1 MNIYKVTLSATF
13 AGEVYVHGEDR
24 QEAADLAFEA
34 FGPVLS
40 DAVIPKYC
48 LAENGGSVTDY
59 EVDPHP
65 LAVDIE
71 DVAFECEDDSE
82 DDSADD
88 DDHDEDNDDDSE

>member
-13 AGEVYVHGEDR
+13 AGEVYVHAEDQ

-40 DAVIPKYC
+40 DSVIPKHY

-65 LAVDIE
+65 LAVDLE
-71 DVAFECEDDSE
+71 DVELECEADSE

-88 DDHDEDNDDDSE
+88 DDHDEGNDDDSE

>member
-13 AGEVYVHGEDR
+13 AGEVYVYAEDL

-48 LAENGGSVTDY
+48 LAENGGNVTDY

-65 LAVDIE
+65 LAVDVE
-71 DVAFECEDDSE
+71 SVELESEGDEDDSNK
-82 DDSADD
+82 
-88 DDHDEDNDDDSE
+88 DEDNDSE